1 MTKKNMSKNT
11 KIILSLAV
19 VAALIYFVTGREQ
32 PPITVTAVDP
42 KIRTVEQTVSNTRA
56 GTIDAC
62 RRSKMSPAMGGQI
75 ASLYVKEGDLVQKD
89 QVLIELWNK
98 ESKARLK
105 ETKARVQVSERSAQ
119 QVCILSD
126 RAQRE
131 AKRKTELLQRGLAS
145 EEDTETAVSNAES
158 QSAACDAAL
167 TQVEANQA
175 SVEVIEASLERTML
189 IAPFD
194 GVIAEIEGELGEYV
208 TPSPVGVATKP
219 TVDLIDS
226 NCIYIS
232 APIDEIDA
240 PEVVSGM
247 TARITMDAFGDKDF
261 PATVR
266 RVAPYVLDLEKQAR
280 TVEIEAVF
288 DNPNQTLLPGYS
300 ADIEVIIDRVE
311 DTLSIPTQA
320 LMRDNFVYIIDAENM
335 TLIKK
340 QIEVGIGNWQ
350 YTEVTDGLSVD
361 DRIVLSVD
369 REGVKSGAKVLVE
382 EDEEEES
389 EERSVSVSIGQ

>member
-1 MTKKNMSKNT
+1 MSKRT

-19 VAALIYFVTGREQ
+19 VAVVIYFVMGSEQ
-32 PPITVTAVDP
+32 DPIAVSAVYP
-42 KIRTVEQTVSNTRA
+42 EIRTVEQTVSNTRA

-75 ASLYVKEGDLVQKD
+75 ALLHVKEGDLVQKD

-98 ESKARLK
+98 ESKARVK
-105 ETKARVQVSERSAQ
+105 ETQARVQVSERSAQ

-145 EEDTETAVSNAES
+145 EEATETAVSNAES

-175 SVEVIEASLERTML
+175 SVEVVEASLERTML
-189 IAPFD
+189 IAPFN

-226 NCIYIS
+226 SCIYIS

-247 TARITMDAFGDKDF
+247 TARITMDAFGDQEF

-288 DNPNQTLLPGYS
+288 DNPDQTLLPGYS

-311 DTLSIPTQA
+311 NVLSIPTQ
-320 LMRDNFVYIIDAENM
+320 LIMRDNYVYVIDPETM
-335 TLIKK
+335 TLTKE
-340 QIEVGIGNWQ
+340 QIEIGIGNWQ
-350 YTEVTDGLSVD
+350 YTEVTNGLSKD
-361 DRIVLSVD
+361 DQVVLSVD
-369 REGVKSGAKVLVE
+369 REGVKAGIVVVVE
-382 EDEEEES
+382 KDDAEES
-389 EERSVSVSIGQ
+389 EQNSVSVSIGQ

>member
-1 MTKKNMSKNT
+1 MSKNT
-11 KIILSLAV
+11 KIVLVLAV
-19 VAALIYFVTGREQ
+19 VAVVIYVVMGREQ
-32 PPITVTAVDP
+32 DPITVSAVYP
-42 KIRTVEQTVSNTRA
+42 EIKTVEQTVSNTRA

-62 RRSKMSPAMGGQI
+62 RRSRMSPAIGGQI

-89 QVLIELWNK
+89 QILIELWNK
-98 ESKARLK
+98 ESKARVK
-105 ETKARVQVSERSAQ
+105 EAKARVKAAERSAQ

-131 AKRKTELLQRGLAS
+131 AKRKTELLERGLAS

-167 TQVEANQA
+167 TQVEVYQA

-194 GVIAEIEGELGEYV
+194 GIIAEIEGELGEYV

-226 NCIYIS
+226 SCIYIS

-247 TARITMDAFGDKDF
+247 TARITMDAFGNQEF

-288 DNPNQTLLPGYS
+288 DNPDQTLLPGYS

-311 DTLSIPTQA
+311 NTLSIPTQTI
-320 LMRDNFVYIIDAENM
+320 MRDNFVYVIDTETM
-335 TLIKK
+335 TLTKK

-350 YTEVTDGLSVD
+350 YTEVTNGLSED
-361 DRIVLSVD
+361 DQVVLSVD
-369 REGVKSGAKVLVE
+369 REGVKAGVKVEVE
-382 EDEEEES
+382 KDDAEES
-389 EERSVSVSIGQ
+389 ESEQNSVSVSIGQ

>member
-1 MTKKNMSKNT
+1 MSKRT

-19 VAALIYFVTGREQ
+19 VAVVIYFVMGSEQ
-32 PPITVTAVDP
+32 DPIAVSAVYP
-42 KIRTVEQTVSNTRA
+42 EIRTVEQTVSNTRA

-75 ASLYVKEGDLVQKD
+75 ALLHVKEGDLVQKD

-98 ESKARLK
+98 ESKARVK
-105 ETKARVQVSERSAQ
+105 ETQARVQVSERSAQ

-145 EEDTETAVSNAES
+145 EEATETAVSNAES

-175 SVEVIEASLERTML
+175 SVEVVEASLERTML
-189 IAPFD
+189 IAPFN

-226 NCIYIS
+226 SCIYIS

-247 TARITMDAFGDKDF
+247 TARITMDAFGDQEF

-288 DNPNQTLLPGYS
+288 DNPDQTLLPGYS

-311 DTLSIPTQA
+311 NVLSIPTQ
-320 LMRDNFVYIIDAENM
+320 LIMRDNYIYVIDPETM
-335 TLIKK
+335 TLTKE
-340 QIEVGIGNWQ
+340 QIEIGIGNWQ
-350 YTEVTDGLSVD
+350 YTEVTNGLSKD
-361 DRIVLSVD
+361 DQVVLSVD
-369 REGVKSGAKVLVE
+369 REGVKAGIVVVVE
-382 EDEEEES
+382 KDDAEES
-389 EERSVSVSIGQ
+389 EQNSVSVSIGQ

>member
-1 MTKKNMSKNT
+1 MSKNT
-11 KIILSLAV
+11 KIVLVLAV
-19 VAALIYFVTGREQ
+19 VAVVIYVVMGREQ
-32 PPITVTAVDP
+32 DPITVTAVYP
-42 KIRTVEQTVSNTRA
+42 EIKTVEQTVSNTRA

-62 RRSKMSPAMGGQI
+62 RRSRMSPAIGGQI

-89 QVLIELWNK
+89 QILIELWNK
-98 ESKARLK
+98 ESKARVK
-105 ETKARVQVSERSAQ
+105 ESKTRVKAAERSAQ

-131 AKRKTELLQRGLAS
+131 AKRKTELLERGLAS

-167 TQVEANQA
+167 TQVEVYQA

-194 GVIAEIEGELGEYV
+194 GIIAEIEGELGEYV

-226 NCIYIS
+226 SCIYIS

-247 TARITMDAFGDKDF
+247 TARITMDAFGNQEF

-288 DNPNQTLLPGYS
+288 DNPDQALLPGYS

-311 DTLSIPTQA
+311 NTLSIPTQTI
-320 LMRDNFVYIIDAENM
+320 MRDNFVYVIDTETM
-335 TLIKK
+335 TLTKK

-350 YTEVTDGLSVD
+350 YTEVTNGLSED
-361 DRIVLSVD
+361 DQVVLSVD
-369 REGVKSGAKVLVE
+369 REGVKAGVKVEVE
-382 EDEEEES
+382 KDDAEES
-389 EERSVSVSIGQ
+389 ESEQNSVSVSIGQ

>member
-1 MTKKNMSKNT
+1 MTKNT
-11 KIILSLAV
+11 KIILALAV
-19 VAALIYFVTGREQ
+19 VAVVIYVAMGREQ
-32 PPITVTAVDP
+32 DPIAVSAVYP
-42 KIRTVEQTVSNTRA
+42 EIRTVEQTVSNTRA

-62 RRSKMSPAMGGQI
+62 RRSKMSPAIGGQI
-75 ASLYVKEGDLVQKD
+75 ASLQVKEGDLVQKD

-105 ETKARVQVSERSAQ
+105 ESKARVQAAERSAQ

-131 AKRKTELLQRGLAS
+131 AKRKTELLERGLAS
-145 EEDTETAVSNAES
+145 EEDAETAVSNAES

-167 TQVEANQA
+167 TQVEVYQA

-194 GVIAEIEGELGEYV
+194 GIIAEIEGELGEYV

-226 NCIYIS
+226 SCIYIS

-247 TARITMDAFGDKDF
+247 TARITMDAFGNQEF

-280 TVEIEAVF
+280 TVEIEAIF
-288 DNPNQTLLPGYS
+288 DNPDQTLLPGYS

-311 DTLSIPTQA
+311 NVLSIPTQ
-320 LMRDNFVYIIDAENM
+320 LIMRDNYVYVIDPETM
-335 TLIKK
+335 TLTKE
-340 QIEVGIGNWQ
+340 QIEIGIGNWQ
-350 YTEVTDGLSVD
+350 YTEVTNGLSKD
-361 DRIVLSVD
+361 DQVVLSVD
-369 REGVKSGAKVLVE
+369 REGVKAGIVVVVE
-382 EDEEEES
+382 KDDAEES
-389 EERSVSVSIGQ
+389 EQNSVSVSIGQ

>member
-1 MTKKNMSKNT
+1 MTKNT
-11 KIILSLAV
+11 KIILALAV
-19 VAALIYFVTGREQ
+19 VAVVIYVAMGREQ
-32 PPITVTAVDP
+32 DPIAVSAVYP
-42 KIRTVEQTVSNTRA
+42 EIRTVEQTVSNTRA

-62 RRSKMSPAMGGQI
+62 RRSRMSPAMGGQI
-75 ASLYVKEGDLVQKD
+75 ASLQVKEGDLVQKD

-105 ETKARVQVSERSAQ
+105 ESKARVQAAERSAQ

-145 EEDTETAVSNAES
+145 EEVTETAVSNAES

-167 TQVEANQA
+167 TQVEVYQA

-194 GVIAEIEGELGEYV
+194 GVVAEIEGELGEYV

-226 NCIYIS
+226 SCIYIS

-247 TARITMDAFGDKDF
+247 TARISMDAFGNQEF

-280 TVEIEAVF
+280 TVEIEAIF

-311 DTLSIPTQA
+311 NVLSIPTQ
-320 LMRDNFVYIIDAENM
+320 LIMRDNYIYVIDPETM
-335 TLIKK
+335 TLTKE
-340 QIEVGIGNWQ
+340 QIEIGIGNWQ
-350 YTEVTDGLSVD
+350 YTEVTNGLSKD
-361 DRIVLSVD
+361 DQVVLSVD
-369 REGVKSGAKVLVE
+369 REGVKAGIVVVVE
-382 EDEEEES
+382 KDDAEES
-389 EERSVSVSIGQ
+389 EQNSVSVSIGQ

>member
-1 MTKKNMSKNT
+1 MSKNT

-19 VAALIYFVTGREQ
+19 VAVVIYVAMGRE
-32 PPITVTAVDP
+32 VDP
-42 KIRTVEQTVSNTRA
+42 IAVSAVYPEIRTVEQTVSNTRA

-75 ASLYVKEGDLVQKD
+75 ASLQVKEGDLVQKD

-105 ETKARVQVSERSAQ
+105 ESKARVQAAERSAQ

-145 EEDTETAVSNAES
+145 EEVTETAVSNAES

-167 TQVEANQA
+167 TQVEVYQA

-194 GVIAEIEGELGEYV
+194 GVVAEIEGELGEYV

-226 NCIYIS
+226 SCIYIS

-247 TARITMDAFGDKDF
+247 TARISMDAFGNQEF

-280 TVEIEAVF
+280 TVEIEAIF

-311 DTLSIPTQA
+311 NVLSIPTQ
-320 LMRDNFVYIIDAENM
+320 LIMRDNYVYVIDPETM
-335 TLIKK
+335 TLTKE
-340 QIEVGIGNWQ
+340 QIEIGIGNWQ
-350 YTEVTDGLSVD
+350 YTEVTNGLSKD
-361 DRIVLSVD
+361 DQVVLSVD
-369 REGVKSGAKVLVE
+369 REGVKAGIVVVVE
-382 EDEEEES
+382 KDDAEES
-389 EERSVSVSIGQ
+389 EQNSVSVSIGQ

>member
-1 MTKKNMSKNT
+1 MSKRT

-19 VAALIYFVTGREQ
+19 VAVVIYFVMGSEQ
-32 PPITVTAVDP
+32 DPIAVSAVYP
-42 KIRTVEQTVSNTRA
+42 EIRTVEQTVSNTRA

-75 ASLYVKEGDLVQKD
+75 ALLHVKEGDLVQKD
-89 QVLIELWNK
+89 QILIELWNK

-105 ETKARVQVSERSAQ
+105 ESKARVQAAERSAQ

-145 EEDTETAVSNAES
+145 EEATETAVSNAES

-175 SVEVIEASLERTML
+175 SVEVVEASLERTML
-189 IAPFD
+189 IAPFN

-226 NCIYIS
+226 SCIYIS

-247 TARITMDAFGDKDF
+247 TARITMDAFGNQEF

-288 DNPNQTLLPGYS
+288 DNPDQTLLPGYS

-311 DTLSIPTQA
+311 NVLSIPTQ
-320 LMRDNFVYIIDAENM
+320 LIMRDNYVYVIDPETM
-335 TLIKK
+335 TLTKE
-340 QIEVGIGNWQ
+340 QIEIGIGNWQ
-350 YTEVTDGLSVD
+350 YTEVTNGLSKD
-361 DRIVLSVD
+361 DQVVLSVD
-369 REGVKSGAKVLVE
+369 REGVKAGIVVVVE
-382 EDEEEES
+382 KDDAEES
-389 EERSVSVSIGQ
+389 EQNSVSVSIGQ

>member
-1 MTKKNMSKNT
+1 MSKRT
-11 KIILSLAV
+11 KIILALAV
-19 VAALIYFVTGREQ
+19 VAVVINFVMGSEQ
-32 PPITVTAVDP
+32 DPIKVSAVHP
-42 KIRTVEQTVSNTRA
+42 EIRIVEQTVSNTRA

-75 ASLYVKEGDLVQKD
+75 AFLHVKEGDLVQKD

-98 ESKARLK
+98 ESKARVK

-131 AKRKTELLQRGLAS
+131 AKRKTELLQQGLAS
-145 EEDTETAVSNAES
+145 EEATEIAVSNAES

-175 SVEVIEASLERTML
+175 SVEVVEASLERTML
-189 IAPFD
+189 IAPFN

-226 NCIYIS
+226 SCIYIS

-247 TARITMDAFGDKDF
+247 TARITMDAFGDQEF

-288 DNPNQTLLPGYS
+288 DNPDQTLLPGYS

-320 LMRDNFVYIIDAENM
+320 LMRDNFVYVIDAETM
-335 TLIKK
+335 TLTKK

-350 YTEVTDGLSVD
+350 HTEVTNGLSID
-361 DRIVLSVD
+361 DQIVLSVD
-369 REGVKSGAKVLVE
+369 REGVKAGAKVLIE
-382 EDEEEES
+382 KEEEEES
-389 EERSVSVSIGQ
+389 EQTSVSVSIGQ